1 MKTLVIIPARY
12 ASTRLPGKPIRP
24 EIKTATGKFLIEHVY
39 DQALRA
45 RNIHDVIVATDSP
58 QIADAV
64 RSFGG
69 NVEMTSEKHQ
79 SGTDRIAEVAAKI
92 PCDAVVNVQ
101 GDEPELHPEV
111 IEQTVDLL
119 ASDPNASMSTMAN
132 PIEDEA
138 ELLSPN
144 AVKVVVDQGGYA
156 LYFSRYTIP
165 YIRDKA
171 GKPSLADFRFLKH
184 LGIYG
189 YRREPFGVR
198 ACLSHDEGES
208 WDVANELVL
217 RADGINCD
225 VGYPYAVQ
233 LPDGGIFAVYYL
245 NQQDD
250 RGPWSLIGGTFLR
263 ENA

>member
-12 ASTRLPGKPIRP
+12 ASTRLPGKPVRP
-24 EIKTATGKFLIEHVY
+24 EIKAATGKFLIEHVY

-119 ASDPNASMSTMAN
+119 ASDPHASMSTMAN

-189 YRREPFGVR
+189 YRRDFLLTYASMPPSALEKAER
-198 ACLSHDEGES
+198 LEQ
-208 WDVANELVL
+208 L
-217 RADGINCD
+217 RALENGYRIKVGVTQHRSIGIDTFEDMNRFIQQ
-225 VGYPYAVQ
+225 YQARRASTK
-233 LPDGGIFAVYYL
+233 GG
-245 NQQDD
+245 N
-250 RGPWSLIGGTFLR
+250 
-263 ENA
+263 E